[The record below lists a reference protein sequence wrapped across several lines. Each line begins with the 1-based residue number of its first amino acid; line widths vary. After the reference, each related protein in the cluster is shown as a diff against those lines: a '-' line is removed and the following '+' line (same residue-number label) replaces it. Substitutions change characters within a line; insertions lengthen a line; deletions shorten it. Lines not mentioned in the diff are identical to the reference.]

1 VAQLNTVAAFA
12 TLGIAEHRGLYS
24 MGTLL
29 GLSILFVLIASLL
42 VLPALMIAIESR
54 VRPPDAP

>member
-1 VAQLNTVAAFA
+1 
-12 TLGIAEHRGLYS
+12 

-54 VRPPDAP
+54 NRPADAP